1 MSSQAKHPD
10 NMSKREILEALS
22 GLYLAMFVTMISG
35 TIVGNALPVII
46 GELHGTQTQYTWIV
60 TATLL
65 TTTATTPIWG
75 KLGDLFEKKLL
86 TQLAL
91 GVFVISSI
99 ACGFAPSTGWLI
111 VLRGLQGIGLGGVQA
126 LAQTVMAAMISPR
139 ERGKYNGYM
148 GAVMAGSTIGGP
160 LIGGAIVDSPL
171 GWRWVFFFGVPL
183 AIAAMVVLQKTL
195 HLQRHQRDVH
205 VDYLGATLI
214 TGGVS
219 VLLMWITFAGRSYPW
234 LSTQSAVLVPLA
246 VVLLVAA
253 VFVERRAPEPIIPL
267 HIVVQRTPALAIIG
281 SLAVGIA
288 LFGSSVFLGQYFQ
301 IARGYS
307 PTAAGLLALPM
318 MMGFAVT
325 GAFVGRHISKHGR
338 YRRFM
343 IAGSILL
350 AFGFGMLA
358 FIDHRTS
365 MVFISV
371 GLLIAGSGMGMT
383 MQNLVLA
390 VQNTVELRDIG
401 ASTSTVTFFRSLG
414 GTMGVAALGAMVTA
428 QLETKITAGL
438 TAMGIAVPA
447 GDGSQSLDVASMPAP
462 VAELVRASFG
472 DVTGNVFKVSAVLAI
487 LGTFAIAA
495 IREVPLRT
503 SIAHPKTDE
512 EAVDTGIL
520 IEQ

>member
-1 MSSQAKHPD
+1 MTVTPKHPD
-10 NMSKREILEALS
+10 DMSKREILEALS

-91 GVFVISSI
+91 GVFVVSSI
-99 ACGFAPSTGWLI
+99 ACGFAPNTAWLI
-111 VLRGLQGIGLGGVQA
+111 GLRALQGIGLGGVQA

-148 GAVMAGSTIGGP
+148 GAVMASSTIGGP

-183 AIAAMVVLQKTL
+183 AIAAMIVLQKTL

-205 VDYLGATLI
+205 VDYLGATLL

-219 VLLMWITFAGRSYPW
+219 VLLIWITFAGRSYPW
-234 LSTQSAVLVPLA
+234 ISPQTAMYVPLA
-246 VVLLVAA
+246 TVLLVGA
-253 VFVERRAPEPIIPL
+253 VLVERRAPEPIIPL

-301 IARGYS
+301 LARGYS
-307 PTAAGLLALPM
+307 PTEAGLLAMPM
-318 MMGFAVT
+318 MLGFVLTVT
-325 GAFVGRHISKHGR
+325 VVGRHISNHGH
-338 YRRFM
+338 YKKYM
-343 IAGSILL
+343 VTGSLML
-350 AFGFGMLA
+350 AFGFGMLG

-365 MVFISV
+365 MVFIGV
-371 GLLIAGSGMGMT
+371 GLFIAGAGMGMT

-390 VQNTVELRDIG
+390 VQNTVPLRDVG

-414 GTMGVAALGAMVTA
+414 GTVGVAALGAMVTA
-428 QLETKITAGL
+428 QLETRITAGL
-438 TAMGIAVPA
+438 TAMGIKLPA
-447 GDGSQSLDVASMPAP
+447 GGGATSLDVAAMPAP
-462 VAELVRASFG
+462 IADLVRASFG
-472 DVTGNVFKVSAVLAI
+472 DVTGNVFKVSALLAL
-487 LGTFAIAA
+487 LGTIAIVA

-503 SIAHPKTDE
+503 SIAHPETD
-512 EAVDTGIL
+512 ADAIDTGIV

>member
-1 MSSQAKHPD
+1 MASAIKHPD
-10 NMSKREILEALS
+10 DMSKREILEALS

-60 TATLL
+60 TSTLL

-75 KLGDLFEKKLL
+75 KLGDLFAKKLL
-86 TQLAL
+86 TQIAL
-91 GVFVISSI
+91 GIFVVSSI
-99 ACGFAPSTGWLI
+99 ACGFAPTTMWLI
-111 VLRGLQGIGLGGVQA
+111 ALRAVQGVGLGGVQA
-126 LAQTVMAAMISPR
+126 LAQTVMAAMIAPR

-148 GAVMAGSTIGGP
+148 GAVMATSTIGGP

-183 AIAAMVVLQKTL
+183 AIAAMIVLQKTL
-195 HLQRHQRDVH
+195 HLHHMQRDVH
-205 VDYLGATLI
+205 VDYLGALLI

-219 VLLMWITFAGRSYPW
+219 ILLIWITFAGRTYAW
-234 LSTQSAVLVPLA
+234 LSPQTALLLPAAILLLA
-246 VVLLVAA
+246 LAFV
-253 VFVERRAPEPIIPL
+253 VERRAPEPVIPL
-267 HIVVQRTPALAIIG
+267 HIVAQRTPALAIVG

-318 MMGFAVT
+318 MLGFAIT
-325 GAFVGRHISKHGR
+325 GGVIGRRISKHGH
-338 YRRFM
+338 YRKFM
-343 IAGSILL
+343 VAGSVLL
-350 AFGFGMLA
+350 AFGFAMLA

-365 MVFISV
+365 MIYIGL

-390 VQNTVELRDIG
+390 VQNTVPLRDIG

-428 QLETKITAGL
+428 QLETRITTGL
-438 TAMGIAVPA
+438 NALGIAAPA
-447 GDGSQSLDVASMPAP
+447 GDGSQSLDVAHMPAP

-472 DVTGNVFKVSAVLAI
+472 DVTGNVFKVCAVLAL
-487 LGTFAIAA
+487 LGTFAIVA

-503 SIAHPKTDE
+503 SIAHPSTDE
-512 EAVDTGIL
+512 EAVDTGIVV
-520 IEQ
+520 EQ